1 MATRRTSSLFL
12 VLLLASALL
21 VPISS
26 IMIPSGSANNL
37 NVTLTLNHG
46 KSGDVII
53 VTATNAAQLVGT
65 VCTITDNSP
74 AHNVVTSA
82 TASVSAANLVSGSFI
97 VGNAPAAAGAG
108 TYTISVKCPSSGTDN
123 GQATFLVDP
132 RIFVSPPIGMRG
144 QVVQVTGVGF
154 RTEAT
159 GCTIGAS
166 AGGLFAATP
175 PCSIN
180 PSGSPG
186 TVSGQFTVSSTAAV
200 TLYDITVNPIGA
212 FPAATEIN
220 GFQVV
225 TGPTITLSPTSVP
238 PGYGTRKPDGTLGGA
253 VSISGGGFATS
264 ASARSCTLSLTA
276 GSGLFA
282 PDPATA
288 CSISSTGTVTGSFA
302 VAQTAPLFA
311 AYIVRVTDTNPAGA
325 FADSPAFT
333 VSAAAILNAA
343 VPINGPPGTVVA
355 LTTSTSFP
363 VQDVGPCLITSNP
376 TGLISVPT
384 CFINAFGNLPGGAAS
399 FIASGAGGAYTVTV
413 TGLHGDSAS
422 TAFTVTPQIT
432 LNPSSGSPP
441 VSGSPGAAATE
452 VTVTGSGFKPSG
464 ACTVT
469 AAALTMIVDTSGEP
483 ACSVSSTGVLSAN
496 LKFKVGAGSAFT
508 ALGYTIRTTGP
519 QGDFAEAT
527 FMVLPQITLSP
538 SSGAPGVTVSVLGA
552 GFKAAGGGCGLTAP
566 SAGAAC
572 TQAADGTISGT
583 FNVAAV
589 PPGFYFVI
597 ITDVGGAPPTASKT
611 FTVTGGPIVTFS
623 QNIGPTGTT
632 VTVTGSGWNS
642 LDTSVSF
649 TESSGPA
656 GGLFTVPDPKTCTVS
671 GGSIS
676 SCSFQ
681 VKSNALG
688 GTYTLT
694 FTGSQGDKANGQF
707 QVISTLFL
715 TPDNGGR
722 GTTVALSGS
731 GYTAAIPNCAPAL
744 SFNPNEPFTVGA
756 VTCIVDATGLLTGS
770 IKVANGVNP
779 GPHTVTLTDSR
790 VVQGAVSATFTVIT
804 PTISLSPS
812 SGSGGDT
819 IHVSGSGFSSADV
832 GCTIAAPANVIE
844 GTPTC
849 SMSDGVVTGS
859 FIIKGPNNP
868 AAVLTNAIQVTGTV
882 GDSAVNTLTVV
893 PKITLTPNTSV
904 SVGTVIT
911 ISGTNFVKVAGCT
924 TTSSPPPNPSVG
936 TCNIDTDL
944 TVKTGSSFTVPATWS
959 GPYTI
964 TVTDTQPV
972 SASASITVVPREVT
986 LTPSFGPQGT
996 VVTVTGSGFSPTD
1009 TGCAGAT
1016 LVSNPPGV
1024 PTATTCSITNGVLSG
1039 SFTVASGAGILA
1051 QSYAIIVTGNILSDT
1066 GSADFLVTPSLT
1078 IAPTSGRPGTLVT
1091 VFGGNWPGGDNGPCT
1106 ITSDPSGLISSPV
1119 CNIAGGAVAGAFTVA
1134 SGTSGPYTVIVTGAA
1149 GTQAFADFNAP
1160 LAPTLTLTPP
1170 AGPGGQLV
1178 TVSGLN
1184 YQGSTCLLTSVPGG
1198 LFNTVSCAISG
1209 GTLTGSFT
1217 VATSAS
1223 PGTAYTVTATT
1234 NIGTSDSASQTFTVT
1249 AGPLGT
1255 LTLTP
1260 IQGQVGTIVSGSAT
1274 GFTSDTTCQLTATPA
1289 VILSSASCS
1298 ITGAGNANVGFTVAP
1313 NTPAGSYNI
1322 LVVGN
1327 TGKSASS
1334 SFTVLAGAQTAFT
1347 LDPVSG
1353 PVGTVV
1359 SISGS
1364 TYAGTTCTLSVTP
1377 SNLFSSSSCTIASGS
1392 LSGGFTVATG
1402 ASLGYTVTLNTNAGE
1417 SKTAPFTV
1425 TTGPAPTLNPTSGSP
1440 GSTVQVSGSGYHGTT
1455 CTLTSIP
1462 AGLFSSS
1469 SCSIT
1474 NGALLGSYTIATGA
1488 SGNYMVIL
1496 TTDVG
1501 ETAASLFAVRYSTT
1515 FTMSPTSGNAGNS
1528 VSVSGLNYQGNS
1540 CTLSSS
1546 PSNLI
1551 GSSSCSISGGTLS
1564 GGFTVASGAGGSY
1577 TVTVTTNA
1585 GETNSATFNV
1595 IVGPTFSLSPQS
1607 GTTGTAVSASGSNYA
1622 GTSCTISASGLF
1634 SSSSCAISAGKLT
1647 GGFTVAITASAGS
1660 YTVTVTTN
1668 AGETNSAGFTV
1679 NQKTTPY
1686 CIIATV
1692 TFGSEASPAVQLLRG
1707 FRDNLV
1713 LKTTSGSAF
1722 MQVFNAWYYSFS
1734 PSVAKFI
1741 EFNDPLRAPI
1751 RVLLYPLLGILGV
1764 SAFTYSL
1771 FSASPEFAVVIAGLV
1786 ASSLIG
1792 LVYLTPFTLVSMRAL
1807 TRRKRINTNS
1817 IAKASLLVLSVALGL
1832 LAAGELAN
1840 SFLMLAVASSAIVL
1854 TCIIAA
1860 PTIVALLVLRPKSQ

>member
-1 MATRRTSSLFL
+1 M
-12 VLLLASALL
+12 
-21 VPISS
+21 
-26 IMIPSGSANNL
+26 
-37 NVTLTLNHG
+37 
-46 KSGDVII
+46 
-53 VTATNAAQLVGT
+53 
-65 VCTITDNSP
+65 
-74 AHNVVTSA
+74 
-82 TASVSAANLVSGSFI
+82 
-97 VGNAPAAAGAG
+97 
-108 TYTISVKCPSSGTDN
+108 
-123 GQATFLVDP
+123 
-132 RIFVSPPIGMRG
+132 
-144 QVVQVTGVGF
+144 
-154 RTEAT
+154 
-159 GCTIGAS
+159 
-166 AGGLFAATP
+166 
-175 PCSIN
+175 
-180 PSGSPG
+180 
-186 TVSGQFTVSSTAAV
+186 
-200 TLYDITVNPIGA
+200 
-212 FPAATEIN
+212 
-220 GFQVV
+220 
-225 TGPTITLSPTSVP
+225 
-238 PGYGTRKPDGTLGGA
+238 
-253 VSISGGGFATS
+253 
-264 ASARSCTLSLTA
+264 
-276 GSGLFA
+276 
-282 PDPATA
+282 
-288 CSISSTGTVTGSFA
+288 
-302 VAQTAPLFA
+302 
-311 AYIVRVTDTNPAGA
+311 
-325 FADSPAFT
+325 
-333 VSAAAILNAA
+333 
-343 VPINGPPGTVVA
+343 
-355 LTTSTSFP
+355 
-363 VQDVGPCLITSNP
+363 
-376 TGLISVPT
+376 
-384 CFINAFGNLPGGAAS
+384 
-399 FIASGAGGAYTVTV
+399 
-413 TGLHGDSAS
+413 
-422 TAFTVTPQIT
+422 
-432 LNPSSGSPP
+432 
-441 VSGSPGAAATE
+441 
-452 VTVTGSGFKPSG
+452 
-464 ACTVT
+464 
-469 AAALTMIVDTSGEP
+469 
-483 ACSVSSTGVLSAN
+483 
-496 LKFKVGAGSAFT
+496 
-508 ALGYTIRTTGP
+508 
-519 QGDFAEAT
+519 
-527 FMVLPQITLSP
+527 
-538 SSGAPGVTVSVLGA
+538 
-552 GFKAAGGGCGLTAP
+552 
-566 SAGAAC
+566 
-572 TQAADGTISGT
+572 
-583 FNVAAV
+583 
-589 PPGFYFVI
+589 
-597 ITDVGGAPPTASKT
+597 
-611 FTVTGGPIVTFS
+611 
-623 QNIGPTGTT
+623 
-632 VTVTGSGWNS
+632 
-642 LDTSVSF
+642 
-649 TESSGPA
+649 
-656 GGLFTVPDPKTCTVS
+656 PDPKTCTVS
-671 GGSIS
+671 GGSITG
-676 SCSFQ
+676 CSFQ

-694 FTGSQGDKANGQF
+694 FTGSQGDKSTAQF
-707 QVISTLFL
+707 QVISTFVL
-715 TPDNGGR
+715 TPDNGGT

-770 IKVANGVNP
+770 IKVANTANA

-790 VVQGAVSATFTVIT
+790 VVQGAVSATFTVTT
-804 PTISLSPS
+804 PTVLLSPT
-812 SGSGGDT
+812 SGSGGQT
-819 IHVSGSGFSSADV
+819 VTFSGSGFSTGDSSCTVSSAP
-832 GCTIAAPANVIE
+832 GTAIE
-844 GTPTC
+844 SGSASCSASGGT
-849 SMSDGVVTGS
+849 VTGS
-859 FIIKGPNNP
+859 FIIRTVGNP
-868 AAVLTNAIQVTGTV
+868 AGAYAIIVTGTS
-882 GDSAVNTLTVV
+882 GDAAAPTLTVV
-893 PKITLTPNTSV
+893 PKITLTPNPAR
-904 SVGTVIT
+904 VGDKVT
-911 ISGTNFVKVAGCT
+911 ISGSNFKTAGACTVSSIPAIAGATTACTVAADFTIAGDGTNFFTLPPDT
-924 TTSSPPPNPSVG
+924 TTAISYQITVADLAATSSAQATLQIIPHVVTLSPTFGPRGALISVTG
-936 TCNIDTDL
+936 TGFSLGDTL
-944 TVKTGSSFTVPATWS
+944 CKITSTPGITTGQACAISGGTVTGSFTVDNAAVAGGS
-959 GPYTI
+959 
-964 TVTDTQPV
+964 
-972 SASASITVVPREVT
+972 
-986 LTPSFGPQGT
+986 
-996 VVTVTGSGFSPTD
+996 VVTVTGQTAGPTD
-1009 TGCAGAT
+1009 QDKG
-1016 LVSNPPGV
+1016 
-1024 PTATTCSITNGVLSG
+1024 TAN
-1039 SFTVASGAGILA
+1039 
-1051 QSYAIIVTGNILSDT
+1051 
-1066 GSADFLVTPSLT
+1066 FLVTPSLT
-1078 IAPTSGRPGTLVT
+1078 LAPTSGRPGTLVT
-1091 VFGGNWPGGDNGPCT
+1091 VLGGNWPAGDNGPCT
-1106 ITSDPSGLISSPV
+1106 ITSDPSGLISNPT
-1119 CNIAGGAVAGAFTVA
+1119 CTIAGGSMAGGFTVA
-1134 SGTSGPYTVIVTGAA
+1134 SGATGPYTVIVTGAS
-1149 GTQAFADFNAP
+1149 GTVATATFNAP
-1160 LAPTLTLTPP
+1160 AAPTLTLTPP

-1260 IQGQVGTIVSGSAT
+1260 IQGQVGTPVTGSAT
-1274 GFTSDTTCQLTATPA
+1274 GFTSDTTCQLTATPS

-1298 ITGAGNANVGFTVAP
+1298 ITGAGNANVGFTVAA
-1313 NTPAGSYNI
+1313 NTPAGSYTI

-1334 SFTVLAGAQTAFT
+1334 SFTVLAGPQTAFT

-1359 SISGS
+1359 SVSGS
-1364 TYAGTTCTLSVTP
+1364 SYAGTTCTLSVTP

-1425 TTGPAPTLNPTSGSP
+1425 TTGPAPTLSPTSGSP

-1469 SCSIT
+1469 SCSIS

-1496 TTDVG
+1496 TTDAG

-1595 IVGPTFSLSPQS
+1595 IVGPTFSLSPTS

-1668 AGETNSAGFTV
+1668 EGETRSAGFTV
-1679 NQKTTPY
+1679 TPKTTPY

-1692 TFGSEASPAVQLLRG
+1692 TFGSEASPAVQFLRG

-1771 FSASPEFAVVIAGLV
+1771 FSASPEFGVVIAGLV

-1807 TRRKRINTNS
+1807 TRRKRINTIS
-1817 IAKASLLVLSVALGL
+1817 IAKASLLVLAVALGL

-1840 SFLMLAVASSAIVL
+1840 SFLILAVASSAIVL